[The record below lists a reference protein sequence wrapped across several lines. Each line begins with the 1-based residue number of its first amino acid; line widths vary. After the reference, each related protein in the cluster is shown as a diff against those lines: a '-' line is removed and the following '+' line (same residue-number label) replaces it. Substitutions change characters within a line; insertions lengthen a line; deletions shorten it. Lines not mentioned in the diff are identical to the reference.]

1 MLKAMN
7 ESMKTIMIS
16 GLTLT
21 LALGYGSS
29 PLSAHESFSGQTNTL
44 DTNRKT
50 IASQVSH
57 TKQASPP
64 DFNDYPATESFSGN
78 PAPVDLSS
86 DSDARRFRTVLR
98 EGAQTGPNFAGKY
111 TVVTWG
117 CGTSCQSVAII
128 DAETGSVYTPGIV
141 AEAGVKYKLDSRLL
155 VVNPPGNTPGN
166 RPDWMETSYYVW
178 DGTELTEVSTSS
190 SSSSSSSRK
199 EEVDDWTDTFFYAVH
214 PDMEGRSINPSQE
227 LYVREWNALRGVVKN
242 WVGWIESNCGPA
254 SSDQDQASV
263 NNVSV
268 RDKLADAVL
277 YARHPELNGREIRS
291 GETAL
296 ANEWKSI
303 HDRISGVLF
312 SGFC

>member
-1 MLKAMN
+1 MN
-7 ESMKTIMIS
+7 KNMRTSIIS

-21 LALGYGSS
+21 LALGCSSS
-29 PLSAHESFSGQTNTL
+29 PLSAHESFSQQANTL
-44 DTNRKT
+44 DTNRET
-50 IASQVSH
+50 IASEVSH
-57 TKQASPP
+57 TKQTSPP
-64 DFNDYPATESFSGN
+64 DFNDYPATESFSGA

-86 DSDARRFRTVLR
+86 DPDARRFRTVLR

-117 CGTSCQSVAII
+117 CGTSCQSVAIV
-128 DAETGSVYTPGIV
+128 DAETGSVYMPGIV
-141 AEAGVKYKLDSRLL
+141 AEAGVKHKLDSRLL
-155 VVNPPGNTPGN
+155 VVNPPENTPGN

-190 SSSSSSSRK
+190 SSSSRK

-214 PDMEGRSINPSQE
+214 PDMKGRSIDPAQE

-242 WVGWIESNCGPA
+242 WVGWIESNCGTA

-263 NNVSV
+263 DNVSV
-268 RDKLADAVL
+268 RDKLADAVF

-303 HDRISGVLF
+303 HDRISEVLF